1 MTNEEHH
8 QYICGILLKLVDVL
22 DCAEL
27 DALARCT
34 GIRIDEFY
42 PGDCSKYQYRT
53 EQPNNEHR
61 SNENEHSN
69 HDFGGKWDREIHQ
82 PAQSGPGQYA
92 ANPDRQEAPAFPF

>member
-8 QYICGILLKLVDVL
+8 QYISGILLKLDDVL

-42 PGDCSKYQYRT
+42 PGDCKRFAYLSAPKI
-53 EQPNNEHR
+53 E
-61 SNENEHSN
+61 ENT
-69 HDFGGKWDREIHQ
+69 
-82 PAQSGPGQYA
+82 
-92 ANPDRQEAPAFPF
+92 APF